1 MDANLVHVEGY
12 VSVVLKIGVT
22 CTSDSLKYSKQISDE
37 SSEICLEYLGATIV
51 QVTPIFSTAL
61 T

>member
-51 QVTPIFSTAL
+51 LYFVVW
-61 T
+61 